1 MVRCD
6 NVLSTLFYGTRVP
19 VHVSR
24 GARYQ
29 RCALVCPALPKAAL
43 PQVEEGHTNLSEERG
58 AAQICTPGAR
68 SVVEGAVM
76 TEIRHMLLL
85 LLHMAVGK
93 VVYLYRDNTYRW
105 RTVRGFF
112 GKRQKGW

>member
-1 MVRCD
+1 
-6 NVLSTLFYGTRVP
+6 
-19 VHVSR
+19 
-24 GARYQ
+24 
-29 RCALVCPALPKAAL
+29 
-43 PQVEEGHTNLSEERG
+43 VEEGHTNLSEERG
-58 AAQICTPGAR
+58 A
-68 SVVEGAVM
+68 VVEGAVM